1 MCASVCT
8 HKKKE
13 LRDIE
18 GIFKKVKCVCAR
30 ARECVWEEKKRTN
43 LIFHRRREHS
53 AKRGDKSKQGKISQ
67 FKSVKALAIAW

>member
-1 MCASVCT
+1 MCASVCA

-13 LRDIE
+13 LRDIQ
-18 GIFKKVKCVCAR
+18 GILKKVNAS
-30 ARECVWEEKKRTN
+30 ECVWEEKKRTN

-53 AKRGDKSKQGKISQ
+53 AKRGEKSKQGKISQ